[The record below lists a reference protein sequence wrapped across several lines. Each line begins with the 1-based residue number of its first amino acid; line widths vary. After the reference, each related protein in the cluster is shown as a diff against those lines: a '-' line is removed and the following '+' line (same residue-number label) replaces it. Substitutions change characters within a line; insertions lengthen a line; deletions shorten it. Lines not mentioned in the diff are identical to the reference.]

1 MKAAGLFDEQKS
13 NEASNYIVFRT
24 LKKDDPEIT
33 LEEIEELPVPVI
45 LKLMKEIS
53 KLNGMP
59 ELDFQE
65 TMKSE
70 NNVEDLKNMKE
81 KISQKVSQTESLRKK
96 IVEQNQM

>member
-1 MKAAGLFDEQKS
+1 
-13 NEASNYIVFRT
+13 
-24 LKKDDPEIT
+24 
-33 LEEIEELPVPVI
+33 
-45 LKLMKEIS
+45 
-53 KLNGMP
+53 MP